1 MSGIPSLSSSG
12 SSASGIPVKNNKFI
26 FRLEFGFY
34 TIVVIVQINGV
45 INSVRIR
52 ITGLDINKFL
62 LEEENCLWPTSDLA
76 MSSMRMMTA
85 ERRRMKESES
95 LMVISDVRSQVSRV
109 WLTPV
114 NTPHRITAALWPRLT
129 DSCVIIGDVRLSG
142 SEFLNIAF

>member
-1 MSGIPSLSSSG
+1 MSSSG

-62 LEEENCLWPTSDLA
+62 LEEENCL
-76 MSSMRMMTA
+76 
-85 ERRRMKESES
+85 
-95 LMVISDVRSQVSRV
+95 
-109 WLTPV
+109 
-114 NTPHRITAALWPRLT
+114 
-129 DSCVIIGDVRLSG
+129 
-142 SEFLNIAF
+142 